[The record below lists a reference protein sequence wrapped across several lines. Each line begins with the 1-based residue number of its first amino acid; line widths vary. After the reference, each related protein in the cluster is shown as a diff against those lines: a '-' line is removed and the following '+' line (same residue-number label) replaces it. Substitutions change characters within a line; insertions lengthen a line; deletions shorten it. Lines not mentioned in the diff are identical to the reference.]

1 MLSKDNFDMVSHFQ
15 YNIIENLSI
24 YAFFTDLG
32 IFSQV
37 SLSSEQF
44 ADWRAWPREPGRAGQ
59 GLLFEATWDLATN
72 HEAPNLRVKQTS
84 NLPIQPPRPQIQQSL
99 GRERN
104 PQLEPKKGKS
114 AGGWCAF
121 ETRGCTFR

>member
-1 MLSKDNFDMVSHFQ
+1 MPFL
-15 YNIIENLSI
+15 
-24 YAFFTDLG
+24 DLG

-37 SLSSEQF
+37 SLSSEGF

-72 HEAPNLRVKQTS
+72 HEAPNSRVKQTS
-84 NLPIQPPRPQIQQSL
+84 NLPIQPPRPQIQQRL

-104 PQLEPKKGKS
+104 PQLEPKKRKS
-114 AGGWCAF
+114 AAAGVPLRKDKGMYLSVTCGVSVSISVC
-121 ETRGCTFR
+121 R